1 MNRNNVPQD
10 VQTASIVQQPPGR
23 GKQQRPASQPV
34 DSHSV
39 SRRLQA
45 KLMSLMTCGVLGI
58 SAFPEGDNI
67 FAWIGTIEG
76 SKFLSAPCFIDSCTE
91 GKKHCINVGF
101 RIQFWIEDKWSSAYD
116 VWTILL
122 SIQSLLGEPNNDSP
136 LNSYAAA
143 LWSDQKGTLKV
154 LL

>member
-1 MNRNNVPQD
+1 MNRNFSNSRSLGTEGEVNNKKATMNPNVPQD
-10 VQTASIVQQPPGR
+10 VQTTNASIVQPAS

-76 SKFLSAPCFIDSCTE
+76 SLQLSMRD
-91 GKKHCINVGF
+91 
-101 RIQFWIEDKWSSAYD
+101 
-116 VWTILL
+116 
-122 SIQSLLGEPNNDSP
+122 
-136 LNSYAAA
+136 
-143 LWSDQKGTLKV
+143 
-154 LL
+154 